1 VTGAAKGAGYFIRG
15 LALLRAP
22 GVRRWVAIPL
32 AINTVL
38 FAAAIALGARQ
49 FAHLVDW
56 LLSYVPGWLDWLQFL
71 LWPLFALF
79 ALVVIFF
86 GFTVVA
92 NLVGAPFNGLL
103 AEAVERHLR
112 GAPPVDAGGWAAALR
127 EALPAMLEEL
137 RKLAYYLRWA
147 IPLLLLTLVPL
158 VNLAT
163 PFLWAWFSA
172 WMLALEY
179 GDYPMGNHGLRFAEQ
194 RRRLRRRLP
203 LTLGF
208 GAAVAVAMLIPVV
221 NFLVMPAA
229 VAGASAL
236 WTEQLA
242 E

>member
-71 LWPLFALF
+71 LWPLFA
-79 ALVVIFF
+79 
-86 GFTVVA
+86 VVA

>member
-1 VTGAAKGAGYFIRG
+1 MTGAVKGAGYFIRG

-38 FAAAIALGARQ
+38 FAAAIALGAQQ
-49 FAHLVDW
+49 FGQLVDW
-56 LLSYVPGWLDWLQFL
+56 LLSFLPGWLDWLQFL

-79 ALVVIFF
+79 ALVVTFF
-86 GFTVVA
+86 AFTVVA

-112 GAPPVDAGGWAAALR
+112 GAPPVDTGGWAAVLR
-127 EALPAMLEEL
+127 DALPALVDEL
-137 RKLAYYLRWA
+137 RKLAYFLLWG
-147 IPLLLLTLVPL
+147 IPLLLLTLVPV
-158 VNLAT
+158 VNLAA

-208 GAAVAVAMLIPVV
+208 GAAVAVATLVPLF

-236 WTEQLA
+236 WSEQLA